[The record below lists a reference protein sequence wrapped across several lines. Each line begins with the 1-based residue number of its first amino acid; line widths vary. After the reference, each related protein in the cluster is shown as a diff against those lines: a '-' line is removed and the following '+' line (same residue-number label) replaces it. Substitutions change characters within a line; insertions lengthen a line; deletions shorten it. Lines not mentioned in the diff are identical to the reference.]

1 MKSSGLTVD
10 TTVFS
15 WYNKKY
21 RNGMNRTIPLCDK
34 TNTFRL
40 VWLMKKVKN
49 VVDAMYPT
57 RYFLTIKEVCDLFGR
72 SRSTITRRERENRFP
87 KRQKIL
93 GKKVGYRK
101 DLIIQFLN
109 DGLYLDGGI

>member
-1 MKSSGLTVD
+1 METVVPVGLP
-10 TTVFS
+10 
-15 WYNKKY
+15 N
-21 RNGMNRTIPLCDK
+21 
-34 TNTFRL
+34 
-40 VWLMKKVKN
+40 
-49 VVDAMYPT
+49 

>member
-1 MKSSGLTVD
+1 
-10 TTVFS
+10 
-15 WYNKKY
+15 
-21 RNGMNRTIPLCDK
+21 MNRTIPLCDK

>member
-1 MKSSGLTVD
+1 
-10 TTVFS
+10 
-15 WYNKKY
+15 
-21 RNGMNRTIPLCDK
+21 
-34 TNTFRL
+34 
-40 VWLMKKVKN
+40 MKKVKN